1 MGIFQAIKRVVTGEV
16 IKKLDILT
24 NGGMTTVSL
33 RLKQDRKEGERY
45 VVLAFLSSG
54 NYQYCSL
61 NAGEFREFVE
71 AASELQNDLEKPKA
85 V

>member
-16 IKKLDILT
+16 VKKLDILI

-33 RLKQDRKEGERY
+33 RLKQDRKEGEKY
-45 VVLAFLSSG
+45 VVLAFISSG

-61 NAGEFREFVE
+61 SAGEFREFVE
-71 AASELQNDLEKPKA
+71 AASKLQSDLAKSKPI
-85 V
+85 